1 MTVTASPVAS
11 PREDTELSVQHERP
25 YLLIVWD
32 DPVNLMSYVAFV
44 FRSYF
49 GFSAERADELMLRV
63 HHDGQ
68 AVVASGSKER
78 IEADVVAMH
87 GYGLQATLR
96 QVDA

>member
-1 MTVTASPVAS
+1 MTVTSEPLVV
-11 PREDTELSVQHERP
+11 PHEDTALSSHQERP

-32 DPVNLMSYVAFV
+32 DPVNLMSYVSFV

-63 HHDGQ
+63 HHDGH

-96 QVDA
+96 RSEG